1 MKLDNRIRELI
12 AVGTAVGAN
21 CHPCLEYHVG
31 KARELGIPDDEIADA
46 IETGK
51 MVRRGAQGK
60 MDKLAVTLLGK
71 TQAEAAAAGCGCS
84 A

>member
-1 MKLDNRIRELI
+1 MTLDFRIRALI

-21 CHPCLEYHVG
+21 CHACLEYHVG
-31 KARELGIPDDEIADA
+31 KAREQGIPDGEIADA

-51 MVRRGAQGK
+51 MVRKGAQGK
-60 MDKLAVTLLGK
+60 MDKLARDLLAIEG
-71 TQAEAAAAGCGCS
+71 ASAAAGCGCG